1 MGNICLMTTI
11 VDRKI
16 VEKYV
21 ALYNENHVHVMY
33 LTLGYGTASNEI
45 MDYLGLDSTEKAVAF
60 SVVEEESWHII
71 KKALQKKLR
80 IDAPGGGIA
89 FLIPLSSIGGKK
101 ALHFLLEKTDYQRQE
116 ESTLKNTT
124 HELIV
129 IIAQQGYSDII
140 MDAAREGG
148 AYGGTIIHAK
158 GTGMEVAEKFM
169 GVTLAA
175 EKEIIYIVS
184 KTELKNDIMKSV
196 MTKAGL
202 NSKVKAI
209 CFSLPVTDT
218 AGLRLIEE

>member
-1 MGNICLMTTI
+1 M
-11 VDRKI
+11 
-16 VEKYV
+16 
-21 ALYNENHVHVMY
+21 
-33 LTLGYGTASNEI
+33 
-45 MDYLGLDSTEKAVAF
+45 
-60 SVVEEESWHII
+60 
-71 KKALQKKLR
+71 
-80 IDAPGGGIA
+80 
-89 FLIPLSSIGGKK
+89 
-101 ALHFLLEKTDYQRQE
+101 
-116 ESTLKNTT
+116 KNTT

-218 AGLRLIEE
+218 AGLRLIED